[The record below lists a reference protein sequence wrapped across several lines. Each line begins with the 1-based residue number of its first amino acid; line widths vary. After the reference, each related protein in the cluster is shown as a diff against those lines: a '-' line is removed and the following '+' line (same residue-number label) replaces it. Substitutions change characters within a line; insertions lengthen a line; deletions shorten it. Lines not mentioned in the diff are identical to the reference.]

1 MRFISTVV
9 MIVIIILFFIVPE
22 TWGEKAEQELLFG
35 FRILAGFVILGGC
48 LRVILVQFTRRR
60 AGGNQKLLGTGI
72 LISVGMLTML
82 MFSLSLVRINFA
94 YLVVQNLAIPL
105 WTSFTAIAGLSFTI
119 AIIRSIR
126 IKKWETFFM
135 SAVVLFYLLSM
146 TLPAFITQLHPVNR
160 STLSILNI
168 SRVLYRY
175 IFAGTLR
182 GFLFAFF
189 LLILI
194 DKLRILFFRE
204 KRKDEFMA

>member
-1 MRFISTVV
+1 M
-9 MIVIIILFFIVPE
+9 LY
-22 TWGEKAEQELLFG
+22 G